1 MQNYWLSE
9 FEEKTRQPDM
19 EDSPD
24 PQDDMPEDDE
34 DSEEPEGND
43 VKGNLNKRQQAL
55 YDYYEKTV
63 EEFGMFRLDSKAN
76 GAHYAPAEENPFKE
90 KGLICANCVFFIGGG
105 GCEIVAGRIEPEAIC
120 KLWIIPEELINE

>member
-24 PQDDMPEDDE
+24 PEDE
-34 DSEEPEGND
+34 MSEEPEGND

-76 GAHYAPAEENPFKE
+76 GAHYALAEENPFKE

-105 GCEIVAGRIEPEAIC
+105 GCEIVAGKIQAEAIC